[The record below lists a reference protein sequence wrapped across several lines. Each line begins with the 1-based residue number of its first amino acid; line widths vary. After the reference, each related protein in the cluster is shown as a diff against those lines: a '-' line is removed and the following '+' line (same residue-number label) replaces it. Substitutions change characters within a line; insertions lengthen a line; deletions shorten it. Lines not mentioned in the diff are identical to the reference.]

1 MVLFPRIGG
10 RYWIVTDFYE
20 TFVAIPVTLVRKG
33 GLFRYSNKTE
43 KLFVGEWQLAP
54 PNDMYDGDPGY
65 AEEYDA
71 SRRELYHTERAAG
84 KVAARLNRE
93 KEEFRAKGEL

>member
-33 GLFRYSNKTE
+33 GLFNYTDGSKGLYTVE
-43 KLFVGEWQLAP
+43 FWLAP
-54 PNDMYDGDPGY
+54 PVPEEGDPGY
-65 AEEYDA
+65 CEEYDGY
-71 SRRELYHTERAAG
+71 RRDLYHTERQAG
-84 KVAARLNRE
+84 KVADRLNRE
-93 KEEFRAKGEL
+93 IEALREKGEL